1 MRWHGFCICSGMREK
16 TTLIAGGTG
25 FMRQYI
31 VDNLLSDPE
40 NVVIGVDLLT
50 AAGVTHNDHENRSFV
65 RTESMH
71 HAAIG

>member
-1 MRWHGFCICSGMREK
+1 
-16 TTLIAGGTG
+16 
-25 FMRQYI
+25 MRQYI
-31 VDNLLSDPE
+31 VDNLLSDPG